1 MADHENAPLVYLVE
15 MTQDATVIVMNMLIA
30 CCIDVEIVND
40 FFQRHRCAVGK
51 EKLLA
56 NRRFFVVKLYLY
68 VPRGKQ
74 LYDTM

>member
-30 CCIDVEIVND
+30 SYIDIEIVSD
-40 FFQRHRCAVGK
+40 FFQRQRRAVGK

-56 NRRFFVVKLYLY
+56 NRRFFAVQLYLY
-68 VPRGKQ
+68 ISRGKQ